1 VQSFGVPLTY
11 TRISFGCQCPHI
23 NNNFWPFHPITFNM
37 EFFMR
42 LLTSPLLLIAS
53 IFGALFAYVSFAIML
68 PILKL
73 IIS

>member
-1 VQSFGVPLTY
+1 
-11 TRISFGCQCPHI
+11 
-23 NNNFWPFHPITFNM
+23 
-37 EFFMR
+37 MR

-53 IFGALFAYVSFAIML
+53 VFGALFAYVSIAIGL